1 MDFNTIFVIY
11 VIPAIALVALAWVIV
26 ISLRRQSLI
35 SLDLKVLSIKISRKS
50 ESEQSGPKD
59 FLHDVGLMEQLL
71 TSLSSIRKPFVFE
84 VAVQNSSEHIHFY
97 LAVPRNSLDFAKR
110 QVQGLFLDAEV
121 VDAEEYNIFASQGE
135 STGGYLS
142 LSENSLLPI
151 RTYREAEVDSFAPIL
166 STLSKL
172 REEGDGAAIQIVVM
186 PAPDYDKKNIVK
198 SIEKL
203 KGGTKTKEVFQ
214 GPSEIKEIGKILFPK
229 NVKEED
235 FKEPKVIDEEAIKA
249 LQLKISKPLFAVNV
263 RLVTSSIDTGRAEE
277 IFLSISGAFSQ
288 FAAAMRNSFKI
299 VVPKKLKKLYFE
311 YAFREYSAAQ
321 KMLLNS
327 EEISS
332 LIHIPTASSDIP
344 RVAWLRTKEV
354 PPPANLPSEGVILGE
369 NIFREDHKVV
379 RMTEADRSRHLYIIG
394 QTGVGKSYK
403 LMAPMIVQ
411 DIESGQGVCVIDP
424 HGELVDVILERI
436 PQNRL
441 DDVVIFDPGDLRR
454 PLGLNMLEYNL
465 EKPEEKSFIVSELMN
480 IFNSLYDLKTTG
492 GPMFEYYLRNA
503 LLLMLGDAAH
513 EPATLLDVPRIFS
526 DSDYRNQKI
535 ARCKDPLV
543 VDFWT
548 KEANKATGDQGLA
561 NMTVYIV
568 SKFSTFISNDYM
580 RPIVGQ
586 AKSSFNIRDLM
597 DNQKILL
604 VKLAKGKIGDMN
616 ANLLGMIITGRILM
630 AALGRSDMSPAD
642 RKNFYF
648 YIDEFQNFTTDSI
661 ASILSEARKYGLCL
675 TVAHQFIAQLK
686 DEIREA
692 VFGNVGSMVSFRV
705 GTADAEALIKQ
716 FGPEFTEKDL
726 TSVENGRALIK
737 LLIKGEPAR
746 PFSFNCISPKAGY
759 PELRPKLE
767 ELSRLT
773 YGRELAEIEDE
784 IFRKLRPPTP
794 SPVEP
799 VA

>member
-1 MDFNTIFVIY
+1 MDFNTLFIVFI
-11 VIPAIALVALAWVIV
+11 IPVLLMIVLVWIV
-26 ISLRRQSLI
+26 ILFVRQPFLG
-35 SLDLKVLSIKISRKS
+35 SLDLKVLSIKISRRSVEEK
-50 ESEQSGPKD
+50 EGTKD
-59 FLHDVGLMEQLL
+59 FLHDIGLMEQLL
-71 TSLSSIRKPFVFE
+71 ISISSIRKPFVFE
-84 VAVQNSSEHIHFY
+84 IAVQNGSEHINFY

-110 QVQGLFLDAEV
+110 QIQGLFLDAEV
-121 VDAEEYNIFASQGE
+121 SEAPEYNIFSKEGE
-135 STGGYLS
+135 SIGGFLS

-151 RTYREAEVDSFAPIL
+151 RTYREADVDSFAPIL

-172 REEGDGAAIQIVVM
+172 KEIGEGAAIQLVIM
-186 PAPDYDKKNIVK
+186 PAPEYDKKNIIK
-198 SIEKL
+198 SLEKL
-203 KGGTKTKEVFQ
+203 KGGTKTKEVFN
-214 GPSEIKEIGKILFPK
+214 GPSEIKEFGKILFSETK
-229 NVKEED
+229 KDDKKE
-235 FKEPKVIDEEAIKA
+235 EPKVIDEEAIKA
-249 LQLKISKPLFAVNV
+249 LQLKISKPLFTVNARIV
-263 RLVTSSIDTGRAEE
+263 ASSVDLGRAEE
-277 IFLSISGAFSQ
+277 IFLSIAGSFSQ
-288 FAAAMRNSFKI
+288 FSAPLRNSFQI
-299 VVPKKLKKLYFE
+299 IVPKKLKKLYFE
-311 YAFREYSAAQ
+311 YAFREYNPSQ

-327 EEISS
+327 EEIAS
-332 LIHIPTASSDIP
+332 LFHIPTSSSDVP
-344 RVAWLRTKEV
+344 RIAWLRTKEV
-354 PPPANLPSEGVILGE
+354 PPPANLSSEGVILGE
-369 NIFREDHKVV
+369 NIFREDHKLVH
-379 RMTEADRSRHLYIIG
+379 MTDVDRSRHLYIVG
-394 QTGVGKSYK
+394 QTGVGKSYL

-411 DIESGQGVCVIDP
+411 DIEAGKGICLIDP
-424 HGELVDVILERI
+424 HGELVDTILERI

-465 EKPEEKSFIVSELMN
+465 DKPEEKSFIVSELMN
-480 IFNSLYDLKTTG
+480 IFNALYDLKTTG

-503 LLLMLGDAAH
+503 LLLMLGDARH

-526 DSDYRNQKI
+526 DSDYRNGKI
-535 ARCKDPLV
+535 SRCTDPLV

-630 AALGRSDMSPAD
+630 AALGRSDMNPAD
-642 RKNFYF
+642 RKSFYF

-686 DEIREA
+686 EEIREA
-692 VFGNVGSMVSFRV
+692 VFGNVGSMISFRV

-716 FGPEFTEKDL
+716 FGPEFSEKDL

-737 LLIKGEPAR
+737 LLIKGEPSR
-746 PFSFNCISPKAGY
+746 PFSLNCIPPHPGFL
-759 PELRPKLE
+759 ELRPKLE

-773 YGRELAEIEDE
+773 YGRELAEVEGE
-784 IFRKLRPPTP
+784 ILKKLRPTI
-794 SPVEP
+794 E
-799 VA
+799 

>member
-1 MDFNTIFVIY
+1 MDFNTIFLTYI
-11 VIPAIALVALAWVIV
+11 IPVVLLLMLIWLVWIL
-26 ISLRRQSLI
+26 LRRQPMI
-35 SLDLKVLSIKISRKS
+35 SLDLKVLSIKIGRKS
-50 ESEQSGPKD
+50 AEDKEGSKD
-59 FLHDVGLMEQLL
+59 FLHDISLMEQLL
-71 TSLSSIRKPFVFE
+71 NSLSSIRQPFVFE
-84 VAVQNSSEHIHFY
+84 TAVQNGTEHIYFY
-97 LAVPRNSLDFAKR
+97 LAVPRSSLDFAKR
-110 QVQGLFLDAEV
+110 QIQGLFLDAEV
-121 VDAEEYNIFASQGE
+121 VEAEEYNIFSPQGE
-135 STGGYLS
+135 STGGYLALTES
-142 LSENSLLPI
+142 SLLPL

-172 REEGDGAAIQIVVM
+172 RADGDGASIQLVIM
-186 PAPDYDKKNIVK
+186 PAPEYDKKNIIK
-198 SIEKL
+198 SLERL
-203 KGGTKTKEVFQ
+203 KNGTKTKEILHQ
-214 GPSEIKEIGKILFPK
+214 PSGLTEIGKILFSNSAK
-229 NVKEED
+229 KD
-235 FKEPKVIDEEAIKA
+235 ATKFEPKVIDEEAIKA

-263 RLVTSSIDTGRAEE
+263 RVVTSSIDAGRAEE

-288 FAAAMRNSFKI
+288 FAAALRNSFKI
-299 VVPKKLKKLYFE
+299 IVPRKLKKLYFE
-311 YAFREYSAAQ
+311 YAFREYNAGQ

-327 EEISS
+327 EEIAS
-332 LIHIPTASSDIP
+332 LIHIPTATSDIP
-344 RVAWLRTKEV
+344 RIAWLRTKEV
-354 PPPANLPSEGVILGE
+354 SPPANLPTEGVILGE
-369 NIFREDHKVV
+369 NIFRDDHKLV
-379 RMTEADRSRHLYIIG
+379 RMTDADRRRHLYIVG

-403 LMAPMIVQ
+403 LLAPMIVQ
-411 DIESGQGVCVIDP
+411 DIDAGKGVCVIDP
-424 HGELVDVILERI
+424 HGDLVDVILERM

-441 DDVVIFDPGDLRR
+441 DDVIVFDPGDLRR

-465 EKPEEKSFIVSELMN
+465 AKPEEKSFIVSELMN

-503 LLLMLGDAAH
+503 LLLMLGDVAN
-513 EPATLLDVPRIFS
+513 EPVTLLDVPRIFS
-526 DSDYRNQKI
+526 DPEYRNAKL
-535 ARCKDPLV
+535 ARCPDPLI

-568 SKFSTFISNDYM
+568 SKFSSFISNDYM

-604 VKLAKGKIGDMN
+604 VKLAKGKIGDLN
-616 ANLLGMIITGRILM
+616 ASLLGMIITGRILM
-630 AALGRSDMSPAD
+630 AALGRGDILATE
-642 RKNFYF
+642 RKDFYF

-692 VFGNVGSMVSFRV
+692 VFGNVGSMVAFRV

-716 FGPEFTEKDL
+716 FGPEFSEKDL
-726 TSVENGRALIK
+726 TSVENDRALIK
-737 LLIKGEPAR
+737 LLINGEPAR
-746 PFSFNCISPKAGY
+746 PFSFNCLTPRAGF

-773 YGRELAEIEDE
+773 YGRELAEIEGE
-784 IFRKLRPPTP
+784 IVKKLRSPT
-794 SPVEP
+794 
-799 VA
+799 AKI

>member
-1 MDFNTIFVIY
+1 MDFYTLFVVY
-11 VIPAIALVALAWVIV
+11 LVPLYALVLLCLVV
-26 ISLRRQSLI
+26 VLYLRRPSLV
-35 SLDLKVLSIKISRKS
+35 SLDLKVLSIKIGRKS
-50 ESEQSGPKD
+50 ETEKSGQKD

-84 VAVQNSSEHIHFY
+84 VAVHNSSEHIYFY

-110 QVQGLFLDAEV
+110 QIQGLFLDAEV
-121 VDAEEYNIFASQGE
+121 TEAVEYNIFARQGE

-142 LSENSLLPI
+142 LAESSILPI

-172 REEGDGAAIQIVVM
+172 KEDGDGAAIQLVVT
-186 PAPDYDKKNIVK
+186 PALEFDKKNIIK
-198 SIEKL
+198 SLEKL
-203 KGGTKTKEVFQ
+203 KNGTKTKEVLH
-214 GPSEIKEIGKILFPK
+214 PSSGLKEVGKILFPEK
-229 NVKEED
+229 PKED
-235 FKEPKVIDEEAIKA
+235 LKPEPKLIDEEAVKA
-249 LQLKISKPLFAVNV
+249 LQSKISKPLFAVNM
-263 RLVTSSIDTGRAEE
+263 RIVTSSTDPDRAEE

-299 VVPKKLKKLYFE
+299 IVPKKIKKFYFE
-311 YAFREYSAAQ
+311 YAFREYSDRQ
-321 KMLLNS
+321 KMVLNS
-327 EEISS
+327 EEIAS
-332 LIHIPTASSDIP
+332 LIHLPTYSSDIP
-344 RVAWLRTKEV
+344 RISWLRTKEV
-354 PPPANLPSEGVILGE
+354 PPPANLPPEGVVIGE
-369 NIFREDHKVV
+369 NVFREDHKLVK
-379 RMTEADRSRHLYIIG
+379 MTDADRRRHLYIVG

-403 LMAPMIVQ
+403 MLAPMIIQ
-411 DIESGQGVCVIDP
+411 DIDAGKGVCLIDP
-424 HGELVDVILERI
+424 HGDLVDVILERI
-436 PQNRL
+436 PQHRL
-441 DDVVIFDPGDLRR
+441 DDVIVFDPGDLRR

-465 EKPEEKSFIVSELMN
+465 AKPEEKSFIVSELMN

-503 LLLMLGDAAH
+503 LLLMLGDAAY

-526 DSDYRNQKI
+526 DSNYRNEKI

-586 AKSSFNIRDLM
+586 VKSSFNIRDLM
-597 DNQKILL
+597 DKQKILL

-616 ANLLGMIITGRILM
+616 ASLLGMIITGRILM
-630 AALGRSDMSPAD
+630 AALGRSDMKQEE
-642 RKNFYF
+642 RKDFYF

-705 GTADAEALIKQ
+705 GNADAESLIKQ
-716 FGPEFTEKDL
+716 FGPEFSEKDL
-726 TSVENGRALIK
+726 TSVENDRALIK
-737 LLIKGEPAR
+737 LLINGEPAR
-746 PFSFNCISPKAGY
+746 PFSINCFPPRAGF

-784 IFRKLRPPTP
+784 IFRKLRPPAP
-794 SPVEP
+794 APEV
-799 VA
+799 